1 MYEGRER
8 RKHPRI
14 KCNLPVDLIPPDS
27 AVPVRGTVANLS
39 TGGMLAV
46 LFRPIPYFGLEPY
59 EARFRLGEIEVALRG
74 NWEVRGNARVVALEF
89 LPGQEQQITHVR
101 AYIREHLMAD
111 DGPTGRTTRRV
122 TLPRRDEAITIRRM
136 LKQGTAGACDPYLDE
151 SLEPAK
157 AAGGGAIRTR
167 LAGIARILGF

>member
-1 MYEGRER
+1 MYEGIER

-27 AVPVRGTVANLS
+27 TVPVRGTIANIG
-39 TGGMLAV
+39 TGGLLAV

-59 EARFRLGEIEVALRG
+59 EARFRAGDVDLALEA

-89 LPGQEQQITHVR
+89 LPGQEQAITLLR
-101 AYIREHLMAD
+101 TYIREHLMD
-111 DGPTGRTTRRV
+111 DDEPTGRTTRRV

-136 LKQGTAGACDPYLDE
+136 LRQGAAGACDPYLDE
-151 SLEPAK
+151 SLEPARV
-157 AAGGGAIRTR
+157 AAGGVLRTR